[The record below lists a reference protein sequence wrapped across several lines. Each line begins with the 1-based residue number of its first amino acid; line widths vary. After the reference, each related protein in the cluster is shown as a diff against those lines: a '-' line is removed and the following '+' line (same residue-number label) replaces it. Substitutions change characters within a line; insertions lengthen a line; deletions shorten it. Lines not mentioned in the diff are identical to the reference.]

1 MGAAVSEK
9 RPVRPW
15 LVGTFVLGAAGL
27 ALAAVAVL
35 SSGHFFESYRRYVI
49 FFPHAVGSLKEGSPV
64 TFREVPI
71 GRVRDVELVFVGSE
85 FTDSRIMA
93 LVEIRREAVRN
104 LAAADSVQHVS
115 DADLLSTLVKAGLR
129 ASVRSS
135 SPIAGQ
141 RSVDLDLHPELQ
153 PRYSGFTSPYPE
165 IPTAPTGM
173 ELLNEK
179 IEATM
184 KRISEVPLDD
194 VLLQLRTTLVSLQ
207 RVLDGHDLEGS
218 LSSLRRT
225 LDTANRTLATGEKTL
240 GTVDGMAT
248 DARTTLARV
257 DATMKG
263 LQKTLD
269 EMNRTLATV
278 DRNVER
284 SADVQHEGAK
294 AFEELGELLKT
305 LRSLVDTLER
315 HPESLLRGKPEP
327 EGRK

>member
-1 MGAAVSEK
+1 
-9 RPVRPW
+9 VRPW
-15 LVGTFVLGAAGL
+15 LVGVFVLGAAAL
-27 ALAAVAVL
+27 ALAAVAIL

-71 GRVRDVELVFVGSE
+71 GRVRDVELVFVGAE
-85 FTDSRIMA
+85 FTDSRIKA
-93 LVEIRREAVRN
+93 LVEIRRSAVRN
-104 LAAADSVQHVS
+104 LAAADGVQTVS
-115 DADLLSTLVKAGLR
+115 DAELLATLVKAGLR

-141 RSVDLDLHPELQ
+141 RSVDLDLHPELT
-153 PRYSGFTSPYPE
+153 PRYSGFASAYPE

-194 VLLQLRTTLVSLQ
+194 VLLQLRATLASLQ
-207 RVLDGHDLEGS
+207 RVLDGHEVEGS
-218 LSSLRRT
+218 LASLRRT
-225 LDTANRTLATGEKTL
+225 LDTANRTLATGDKAL
-240 GTVDGMAT
+240 LAVDGMAS
-248 DARTTLARV
+248 DARTTLHSV
-257 DATMKG
+257 DTTMKG

-269 EMNRTLATV
+269 ELNRTLATV

-284 SADVQHEGAK
+284 SADLQHEGAK
-294 AFEELGELLKT
+294 AFDEMGELLKT
-305 LRSLVDTLER
+305 LRSLVDTLQR
-315 HPESLLRGKPEP
+315 HPEALIRGKPEP
-327 EGRK
+327 EGKR